1 MPRHIASVRQQ
12 DATFAFPL
20 SVDRQKPI
28 GAQMAAAMLALHR
41 VFGSCEERDLLAVGF
56 TADDLQIHR
65 HVARLMAYQAAPHLS
80 ANDVRPHLSDEDIAA
95 GLTKSTLPPEFPG
108 GCRYRERVA

>member
-1 MPRHIASVRQQ
+1 MPRTIASVRQQ

-20 SVDRQKPI
+20 GVDRKKPI
-28 GAQMAAAMLALHR
+28 GTQMAAAMLSLHR
-41 VFGSCEERDLLAVGF
+41 VFGSCEEQDLLAVGF
-56 TADDLQIHR
+56 TAEDLHIHR
-65 HVARLMAYQAAPHLS
+65 HVARLMAYKAAPHLI

-108 GCRYRERVA
+108 GFSYRERVA